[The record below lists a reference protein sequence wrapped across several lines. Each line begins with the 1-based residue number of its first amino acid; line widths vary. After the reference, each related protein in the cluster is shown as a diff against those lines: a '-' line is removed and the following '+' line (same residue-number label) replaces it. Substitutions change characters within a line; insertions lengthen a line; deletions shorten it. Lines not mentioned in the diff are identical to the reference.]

1 MKLGGSPLLSPPLLH
16 SDRDIK
22 HAQCNGTEGANA
34 SHKEVGADLNVKA
47 VFLLVLI
54 LLPILDGG
62 IEKDPPVSVQLTES

>member
-1 MKLGGSPLLSPPLLH
+1 MELICSPLLSPPLLH
-16 SDRDIK
+16 GDSDIK
-22 HAQCNGTEGANA
+22 HAQCDCTEGANA